1 MALQRLRYP
10 RLSRVCVAI
19 SLVAAQLLWA
29 AGPPELP
36 DPGKPRMTRDEQ
48 KQLGLQVA
56 GQVYTQMPVLPDS
69 SPETQYIQ
77 ALGKRL
83 VNTIPTDR
91 SWPFQFHVVAQKEI
105 NAFAL
110 PGGPMFVNIGTITAA
125 DNEAELAGVMGH
137 EMAHVYMQH
146 SAKQQDKSSLLQ
158 GLAGLA
164 GAAAGALGGIAGTAA
179 QTGIQIGAGT
189 LLLKYS
195 RGDEAQADA
204 VGAIILWKAGINPIA
219 LADFFQKLAAEGSN
233 GPQFL
238 SDHPNPGNRR
248 ASIQAEIKDW
258 PKQQYSGD
266 SAQFTDVKKHATG
279 VRAYDAKEI
288 ADGAKNGQWTAEN
301 KKNGAVFPD
310 APAPKS
316 AATMAPV
323 SISAVQPSAN
333 LQLTDLGALRIARP
347 QNWEVLDSQ
356 QSSATIAP
364 RAGVSGGAVAYGVV
378 IRSMRMPAANMSP
391 TQLTAAIADSL
402 QSSDSNMKSL
412 GQVLPLTVGGISGG
426 TVQLETTS
434 PMTDADGKTSETGWL
449 RCNAHPLQFTSF
461 LSQQQRITNSCGR
474 HSKECCKA
482 CSFGRPCMSI
492 AVTDISSKRNALGSF
507 ANKVFCASSKAL
519 YCCTSISIRRWPVWR
534 RWCGRR
540 VLKEI

>member
-1 MALQRLRYP
+1 MRSIRLQHSRMPLVCLAICLTATQY
-10 RLSRVCVAI
+10 LSSAVT
-19 SLVAAQLLWA
+19 
-29 AGPPELP
+29 PELP

-48 KQLGLQVA
+48 EQLGLQAA

-83 VNTIPTDR
+83 VNTIPADR

-125 DNEAELAGVMGH
+125 DNEAELAGVMAH

-146 SAKQQDKSSLLQ
+146 SAKQQDKSSFLE

-204 VGAIILWKAGINPIA
+204 VGAIILWKARINPVA
-219 LADFFQKLAAEGSN
+219 LADFFEKLAAGGNN

-248 ASIQAEIKDW
+248 AAIQTEIKDW
-258 PKQQYSGD
+258 PSQQYSGD
-266 SAQFTDVKKHATG
+266 SAQFASARKHAAG

-288 ADGAKNGQWTAEN
+288 TAGAKNGQWTAEN
-301 KKNGAVFPD
+301 KKNGAVFRD
-310 APAPKS
+310 APT
-316 AATMAPV
+316 ATSPGATSMPAV
-323 SISAVQPSAN
+323 SIASVQPSPNFQTA
-333 LQLTDLGALRIARP
+333 DLGSLRIARP
-347 QNWEVLDSQ
+347 QNWEVLENQ

-364 RAGVSGGAVAYGVV
+364 RAGASAGAVAYGVV
-378 IRSMRMPAANMSP
+378 IRSTQPPAANMGAS
-391 TQLTAAIADSL
+391 QLTDAIAQNL
-402 QSSDSNMKSL
+402 QNSDSNMKAV
-412 GQVLPLTVGGISGG
+412 GQIQPISVGGSSGG
-426 TVQLETTS
+426 SVQLETIS
-434 PMTDADGKTSETGWL
+434 PMTGADGKAQRERDWLVTVQRGADAIYFVFVSTSANYEEL
-449 RCNAHPLQFTSF
+449 RPTFERMLRSVQF
-461 LSQQQRITNSCGR
+461 R
-474 HSKECCKA
+474 
-482 CSFGRPCMSI
+482 
-492 AVTDISSKRNALGSF
+492 
-507 ANKVFCASSKAL
+507 
-519 YCCTSISIRRWPVWR
+519 
-534 RWCGRR
+534 
-540 VLKEI
+540 

>member
-1 MALQRLRYP
+1 MTSTRLRYP
-10 RLSRVCVAI
+10 RMLPVCVAI
-19 SLVAAQLLWA
+19 CLT
-29 AGPPELP
+29 AGQCFAIAGAPELP

-56 GQVYTQMPVLPDS
+56 AEVYKQMPVLPDS

-83 VNTIPTDR
+83 VNTIPADG

-125 DNEAELAGVMGH
+125 SNEAELAGVMAH

-164 GAAAGALGGIAGTAA
+164 GAAVGALGGAAGTAA

-219 LADFFQKLAAEGSN
+219 LADFFQKLAAEGNN

-248 ASIQAEIKDW
+248 TAIQAQIKDW
-258 PKQQYSGD
+258 PTQQYSSD
-266 SAQFTDVKKHATG
+266 SDQFAGVRKHVTG
-279 VRAYDAKEI
+279 VQAYDAKEI
-288 ADGAKNGQWTAEN
+288 AAGAKNGRWTAEN
-301 KKNGAVFPD
+301 KKNGAVFPE
-310 APAPKS
+310 APAT
-316 AATMAPV
+316 AAAPEGAASFPAV
-323 SISAVQPSAN
+323 PISAVRPSPNFQIA
-333 LQLTDLGALRIARP
+333 DLGGLRIARP
-347 QNWEVLDSQ
+347 QNWEVIENRE
-356 QSSATIAP
+356 SSATIAP

-378 IRSMRMPAANMSP
+378 IRLQRAPAANTSASK
-391 TQLTAAIADSL
+391 LTEAVAQSL
-402 QSSDSNMKSL
+402 QSSDSNMKVV
-412 GQVLPLTVGGISGG
+412 GQIQPLTIGGSSAGS
-426 TVQLETTS
+426 VQLETVS
-434 PMTDADGKTSETGWL
+434 PMAGADGKTQRERDWL
-449 RCNAHPLQFTSF
+449 VVVERGSDAIYFVFVSTAANYEQFRPSF
-461 LSQQQRITNSCGR
+461 ERMLRSVQFR
-474 HSKECCKA
+474 
-482 CSFGRPCMSI
+482 
-492 AVTDISSKRNALGSF
+492 
-507 ANKVFCASSKAL
+507 
-519 YCCTSISIRRWPVWR
+519 
-534 RWCGRR
+534 
-540 VLKEI
+540 